1 MPGAATRGEQ
11 DMTKRVDVAAG
22 VILREDGRF
31 LLGQRAPNTF
41 YPGYW
46 EFPGG
51 KVEAFETP
59 AQALVRELDEE
70 LGIEVT
76 KLRPWLVRE
85 HAYEH
90 AHVRLHF
97 FEVAAWRG
105 EVNDRVHSALAWEA
119 ADSPTVGP
127 MLPAN
132 GPILKALRLPRCMGI
147 TNAGRTG
154 VDASLARLDAAL
166 ERGLRLIQV
175 REPDLPVDVAHAFAA
190 EVVRRARRRGARVVI
205 NSDQVLAR
213 ATGADG
219 VHLRS
224 AALADLALRP
234 DFEWVGA
241 SCHTRAELEHAAALG
256 LDYAVLGAVR
266 ATPTHP
272 DRAGLGWDMFADLVR
287 GLPLPVFALGGV
299 GPDDMD
305 TARMAGAHGIAA
317 IRGAWG

>member
-1 MPGAATRGEQ
+1 
-11 DMTKRVDVAAG
+11 MTKRVEVAAG
-22 VILREDGRF
+22 VILRKDGRF
-31 LLGQRAPNTF
+31 LLGQRAPDTY

-51 KVEAFETP
+51 KVEARETP
-59 AQALVRELDEE
+59 SQALVRELDEE

-76 KLRPWLVRE
+76 TLRPWLVRE

-105 EVNDRVHSALAWEA
+105 EIDDRVHSALSWEDVDA
-119 ADSPTVGP
+119 PTVGP

-147 TNAGRTG
+147 TSAVSTG

-175 REPDLPVDVAHAFAA
+175 REPDLPGEAARAFAA
-190 EVVRRARRRGARVVI
+190 EVVRRAHRRGAWVVI
-205 NSDQVLAR
+205 NSDQALAT
-213 ATGADG
+213 ASGADG

-224 AALADLALRP
+224 AALAGLAQRP

-241 SCHTRAELEHAAALG
+241 SCHTRAELERAAALG
-256 LDYAVLGAVR
+256 LDYAVLGAVH

-272 DRAGLGWDMFADLVR
+272 GQRGLGWDTFADLVR
-287 GLPLPVFALGGV
+287 GLPLPVLALGGV

-305 TARMAGAHGIAA
+305 SARMAGAHGIAA
-317 IRGAWG
+317 IRGAWRD